1 MKIGEICNRDVVTIA
16 PDDTAKSA
24 AELMRKHHVGD
35 VIVVESREGKRMPQG
50 IVTDRDLMLE
60 VLIPGLAP
68 EDLAVRDVASA
79 PLATIGAGDSL
90 FSAMELME
98 VRGVRRLPVVESD
111 GALGGIVTLD
121 DLSALVAGLQSQ
133 LSGVFDRQ
141 RKVEKARRP

>member
-16 PDDTAKSA
+16 PDETVKKA
-24 AELMRKHHVGD
+24 ADLMRKHHVGD
-35 VIVVESREGKRMPQG
+35 VVVVESHEGKRMPLG
-50 IVTDRDLMLE
+50 IVTDRDLVLE
-60 VLIPGLAP
+60 ILIPGLAP

-90 FSAMELME
+90 FSAMEMME
-98 VRGVRRLPVVESD
+98 VRGVRRLPVIESD
-111 GALGGIVTLD
+111 GALGGIITLD

-141 RKVEKARRP
+141 RKAEKARRP

>member
-16 PDDTAKSA
+16 PQETAKMA
-24 AELMRKHHVGD
+24 ADLMRKHHVGD
-35 VIVVESREGKRMPQG
+35 VVVVESREGKRVPLA
-50 IVTDRDLMLE
+50 IITDRDLVME

-68 EDLAVRDVASA
+68 EDLAVRELASA

-90 FSAMELME
+90 FSAMEVME
-98 VRGVRRLPVVESD
+98 VNGVRRLPVVESD
-111 GALGGIVTLD
+111 GSLGGIISLD